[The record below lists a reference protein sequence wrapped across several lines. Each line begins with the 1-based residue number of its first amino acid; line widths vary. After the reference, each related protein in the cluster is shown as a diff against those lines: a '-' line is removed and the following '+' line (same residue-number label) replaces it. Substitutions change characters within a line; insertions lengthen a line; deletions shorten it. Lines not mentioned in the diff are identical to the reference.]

1 MSIVISLTMPGYWA
15 GASQLSARGGGGSEV
30 RATIRP
36 GRWIVY
42 DNERPAGGF
51 DLPMNDLSARPDEEV
66 MTYEEHRSQLEATGR
81 YYWMARCY
89 RNYQG
94 NLDFY
99 VEFKGDDY
107 VHHYELTMPTRVV
120 DSETY
125 ADVPNYG
132 ADATYPAPSQWY
144 LAVGKNYVRKISSS
158 EYAAMGTAVS
168 DDTIAGEDTMA
179 AGSIPASAAMESI
192 S

>member
-1 MSIVISLTMPGYWA
+1 M
-15 GASQLSARGGGGSEV
+15 QLAPHHQTPERGQGGSEV

-42 DNERPAGGF
+42 DNEKPAGGF

-66 MTYEEHRSQLEATGR
+66 MSYEEHRSQLESTSR

>member
-1 MSIVISLTMPGYWA
+1 MPGYWA

-36 GRWIVY
+36 GRWLVY
-42 DNERPAGGF
+42 DNEKPAGGF
-51 DLPMNDLSARPDEEV
+51 DLPMNDLSARPDEEI
-66 MTYEEHRSQLEATGR
+66 MSYEEHRSQLESTGR

-125 ADVPNYG
+125 ADVPCGCHLSCAIAMVPRRWQELCPKNLLLGICCYG
-132 ADATYPAPSQWY
+132 HRCQ
-144 LAVGKNYVRKISSS
+144 
-158 EYAAMGTAVS
+158 
-168 DDTIAGEDTMA
+168 
-179 AGSIPASAAMESI
+179 
-192 S
+192 

>member
-94 NLDFY
+94 KLDFY
-99 VEFKGDDY
+99 VEFANDPMVYK
-107 VHHYELTMPTRVV
+107 YELLMPPYVQEAE
-120 DSETY
+120 DH
-125 ADVPNYG
+125 ANIPNYG
-132 ADATYPAPSQWY
+132 GDGVYPAPSQWY
-144 LAVGKNYVRKISSS
+144 LATGKAYVAQFTP
-158 EYAAMGTAVS
+158 EEWAAMGTTA
-168 DDTIAGEDTMA
+168 E
-179 AGSIPASAAMESI
+179 E
-192 S
+192 